1 MLCQIPEQMKRL
13 IFLFSFLTL
22 VAACQKESNKDLNSQ
37 RIYFEHYAINYAW
50 GLSYVHWIIDNEG
63 NVLTNRKK
71 EVVIWNNNEEMNEG
85 IIKFDSVI
93 YKIDK
98 NELEQYVSLIE
109 AASKGQIDSSEQHRA
124 DFGKT
129 VYNCYYYDKQGSAYR
144 AILLSEMSDM
154 IDKSNLDNNAI
165 KIDNWLKCIHGK
177 IYSKI

>member
-1 MLCQIPEQMKRL
+1 MKKL
-13 IFLFSFLTL
+13 IFLFSFLVQL
-22 VAACQKESNKDLNSQ
+22 AACQKASDKDQNSQ
-37 RIYFEHYAINYAW
+37 RVYFEHYAINYAW

-71 EVVIWNNNEEMNEG
+71 EVVIWINKKEMNEG

-98 NELEQYVSLIE
+98 TELQQYVSMIE

-129 VYNCYYYDKQGSAYR
+129 VFNCYYYDKQGSGYR
-144 AILLSEMSDM
+144 TIILSEMSDNM
-154 IDKSNLDNNAI
+154 DKSNLNNSAV
-165 KIDNWLKCIHGK
+165 KIDNWLKSIHAK